1 MVFSH
6 IGRRYEHIGLAYYT
20 LGQRRGLGIG
30 GLCAVALSAL
40 LCLGLLCDEATA
52 RQLRLCFLCRFL
64 AEQGC
69 LHCAGLSRGDCR
81 SLVAAGAALT
91 QELLESVGCQPAA
104 SRSHPCHPLQNT
116 TIQWE
121 ENFVSFPLREL
132 VK

>member
-1 MVFSH
+1 MVAHALAAYDAGDSCAQCLPRAAAAVYGFSLSPAELSALNVLS
-6 IGRRYEHIGLAYYT
+6 G
-20 LGQRRGLGIG
+20 GLGIG

-52 RQLRLCFLCRFL
+52 RQLRLCFLCRFQ

-81 SLVAAGAALT
+81 SLIAAGAALT

-104 SRSHPCHPLQNT
+104 SR
-116 TIQWE
+116 
-121 ENFVSFPLREL
+121 
-132 VK
+132 